1 MRLDRCGSGA
11 RFACRRRYR
20 YVLWRVWEPALG
32 CCNFLMLNPS
42 TADETTNDPTIERCQ
57 RRAVRL
63 GYGGLVV
70 TNLFALC
77 TSDPAILRRAAD
89 PVGPENDAAIAA
101 AAREARLVI
110 CAWGNHGAYAGRARA
125 VRALLGELGVRP
137 YCLGE
142 TRAGEPL
149 HPLYLGYD
157 RLPVAV
163 GQPGVTFRSAKVR
176 EE

>member
-1 MRLDRCGSGA
+1 MRLDRCGTGA
-11 RFACRRRYR
+11 RFTRGRRYR
-20 YVLWRVWEPALG
+20 TLLWRVWEPALG
-32 CCNFLMLNPS
+32 CCNFVMLNPS

-57 RRAVRL
+57 RRAERL

-77 TSDPAILRRAAD
+77 TSDPAALRRAAD
-89 PVGPENDAAIAA
+89 PVGPENDGAIAA

-125 VRALLGELGVRP
+125 VRALLGELGVLP

-142 TRAGEPL
+142 TREREPA

-157 RLPVAV
+157 RVPVAMAWDLK
-163 GQPGVTFRSAKVR
+163 GPGRTTSRR
-176 EE
+176 